1 MDLSRRSVL
10 WWDLLG
16 QQVFFAHRDG
26 DGRDDHIGSQTD
38 TWDGYAA
45 SRRRV
50 TQGWVDAGVRNPV
63 VLTGDVHQHWAADL
77 KVDYATD
84 GPIVGSELV
93 TSSISS
99 NGDGEDAPLR
109 SHPWLAWNPHV
120 RFQNN
125 LRGYVRARITPTG
138 LDADFRA
145 LRKVTR
151 RDQQVF
157 TRVSVA
163 IADQEPGV
171 HVTADNP
178 A

>member
-1 MDLSRRSVL
+1 M
-10 WWDLLG
+10 
-16 QQVFFAHRDG
+16 FFAQRDG
-26 DGRDDHIGSQTD
+26 DERPDHVGAQMD

-63 VLTGDVHQHWAADL
+63 VLTGDIHEHWAANL
-77 KVDYATD
+77 KLDYDTD
-84 GPIVGSELV
+84 GPVVGTELV

-109 SHPWLAWNPHV
+109 SHPWLEWNPHL

-125 LRGYVRARITPTG
+125 LRGYVRARITPTS

-157 TRVSVA
+157 TRASVA

-171 HVTADNP
+171 HLTADNP